1 MRGRRRLTENIEH
14 LRLRLASQR
23 GAIVLA
29 VLGLASGVI
38 AGLVTVAFR
47 ALIEGIQALFVGT
60 DFLQLSTQS
69 RFIFPVCG
77 VILTIGLIYF
87 LGRGRLRTGV
97 VHVLE
102 RLSYNEGQLPFRNAV
117 LQFFGGA
124 IVLGAGL
131 SMGREGPSI
140 HLGAA
145 SGSQLGQWVRVPHN
159 SLRTLVGCGVAAA
172 IAASFNTPLAGVAFA
187 MEVILM
193 EFTVA
198 SLTPVILAAVSGA
211 AIAHLVYGSST
222 AFFVPPV
229 SLHSLWELPYIVL
242 MGIVI
247 GSIAAAFIVL
257 VRRLTRA
264 TRHYPWWL
272 RMLAAGILTGGC
284 AMLVPHIMGVGY
296 DSVNLILTGG
306 LAFATLAAIVL
317 FKILATSFCLAAGLP
332 GGLIGP
338 TLVIGAAAG
347 GMLGYMGTSIAP
359 VPASDIGLYAMLGMG
374 AMMGATLQAPL
385 AALLALL
392 ELTGE
397 MQIVMPGMLAI
408 VSASIAAKELF
419 ACESL
424 FTVQMREFGL
434 DHSNDPVAQK
444 LRGIGVTAAMS
455 RDFRLAPPTITAAE
469 AHALLSGTPQW
480 LVILNGDA
488 KVLLPAADLA
498 RYVESEQSG
507 RIDLLDLPGRRRTL
521 AGISGEATLQAG
533 LDLMAHKEAEAL
545 YIEGTTQDHE
555 EGIMGV
561 LTPEQIDA
569 YYRYTP
575 SVPVLQ

>member
-1 MRGRRRLTENIEH
+1 MQGRKRLTEGIEH
-14 LRLRLASQR
+14 LRLRLAGQR

-47 ALIEGIQALFVGT
+47 ALIEGIEALFVGG
-60 DFLQLSTQS
+60 DFLRLSTQS
-69 RFIFPVCG
+69 RFVFPVCG
-77 VILTIGLIYF
+77 AVLTLGLIAF
-87 LGRGRLRTGV
+87 LGRGKLRTGV

-102 RLSYNEGQLPFRNAV
+102 RLSYNEGQLPLKNAV

-211 AIAHLVYGSST
+211 TIGHIFYGSST
-222 AFFVPPV
+222 IFYVPQM

-247 GSIAAAFIVL
+247 GGIAAVFIVL
-257 VRRLTRA
+257 VRKLTRA
-264 TRHYPWWL
+264 TKHYPWWL
-272 RMLAAGILTGGC
+272 RIVAAGILTGGC
-284 AMLVPHIMGVGY
+284 AMIVPHVMGVGY
-296 DSVNLILTGG
+296 DSVNLALTGS
-306 LAFATLAAIVL
+306 LAFTTLVAIVL
-317 FKILATSFCLAAGLP
+317 FKVLATSICLAAGLP

-338 TLVIGAAAG
+338 TFVIGAAAG
-347 GMLGYMGTSIAP
+347 GLLGYMGTSIAP
-359 VPASDIGLYAMLGMG
+359 LPASDIGLYAMLGMG

-397 MQIVMPGMLAI
+397 MQIVLPGMLAI
-408 VSASIAAKELF
+408 VSASLAARELF

-444 LRGIGVTAAMS
+444 LRGIGVTAAMT
-455 RDFRLAPPTITAAE
+455 RDFRVTPPNVNAAE
-469 AHALLSGTPQW
+469 ANALLQGTPQW
-480 LVILNGDA
+480 LVIVTADA

-498 RYVESEQSG
+498 RYLESESTD

-521 AGISGEATLQAG
+521 VGISAEATLQAG
-533 LDLMAHKEAEAL
+533 LDLMAHKEAGAL
-545 YIEGTTQDHE
+545 YVEGTAQAETRE
-555 EGIMGV
+555 IVGV

-569 YYRYTP
+569 CYRYTP
-575 SVPVLQ
+575 NVPARQ

>member
-1 MRGRRRLTENIEH
+1 MRGRKRLTENIEH

-47 ALIEGIQALFVGT
+47 ALIEGLQALFVGT

-77 VILTIGLIYF
+77 AALTVALICF

-102 RLSYNEGQLPFRNAV
+102 RLSYNEGQLPFKNAV

-140 HLGAA
+140 HLGAT

-211 AIAHLVYGSST
+211 TIGQLVYGSST
-222 AFFVPPV
+222 AFYVPPV

-242 MGIVI
+242 MGIII
-247 GSIAAAFIVL
+247 GFIAAAFIVL

-264 TRHYPWWL
+264 TRQFPWWL
-272 RMLAAGILTGGC
+272 RMVAAGILTGAC

-296 DSVNLILTGG
+296 DSVNLVLTGS
-306 LAFATLAAIVL
+306 LAFATLAAIVV
-317 FKILATSFCLAAGLP
+317 FKILATSVCLAAGLP

-347 GMLGYMGTSIAP
+347 GLLGYMGTSIAP

-397 MQIVMPGMLAI
+397 MQIVMPGMLVV
-408 VSASIAAKELF
+408 VSASLAAKELF

-444 LRGIGVTAAMS
+444 LRGLGVTAAMS
-455 RDFRLAPPTITAAE
+455 QDFRVTPSSIAATQASVLLA
-469 AHALLSGTPQW
+469 GTPQW
-480 LVILNGDA
+480 LVITTDDA

-498 RYVESEQSG
+498 RHLESEQTG
-507 RIDLLDLPGRRRTL
+507 QIDLLDLPGRRRTL
-521 AGISGEATLQAG
+521 VGISPEATLQAG
-533 LDLMAHKEAEAL
+533 LDLLAREEAEAL
-545 YIEGTTQDHE
+545 YIEGPSEVHAS
-555 EGIMGV
+555 GILGV
-561 LTPEQIDA
+561 LTPEQIYA
-569 YYRYTP
+569 CFRYTP
-575 SVPVLQ
+575 VATPAS